1 MKRSSQRKRGG
12 PDPLKPQAGESE
24 TGTSRRTGQVLFW
37 VLAGLIIAIPF
48 SIGKYL
54 EFSSPGPFDSGAYV
68 YSAKHVLDGAQIGVD
83 EKVTARMG
91 TLLVNM
97 LGVKLSGFSET
108 GPKTLQA
115 LLQLAA
121 LVMMCVAIC
130 RLYGRWAAALSALV
144 ATFYLSAPLIAK
156 FGNVKEQYMI
166 AFMMIGVSCFVL
178 RQLGGGWWW
187 SVLAGAFVAWGPL
200 FKQTG
205 LSAIAAVGLFV
216 FFQALT
222 KARTWKETGQDL
234 GFLLL
239 GAALSVGPIYLWMI
253 TADVPFE
260 YWPYAKIIRLVVPA
274 EGMRVSNYIAKG
286 RQMVDMGEVASR
298 IFRWYGL
305 LILPIALSLGSI
317 LGAVIKVLVSKLG
330 SKKRVIDVGTRMVF
344 MFALWWILD
353 MAFVWISPRSYE
365 QYFLPL
371 NASAAMLGSYLLG
384 SFFCRVKDA
393 DFKIPWALLGIV
405 GLLAMIGTSWH
416 IVVGIA
422 RSPHSGIEYASKRR
436 GYVQRLDA
444 VKRAQANPGQTPWE
458 AVAQHIKKES
468 QPADKIFVWGWV
480 PGIYVQAQ
488 RMSAASYAFTS
499 EMHVR
504 SPDSLDEMISRILMD
519 FDIQKPTFIVDTRK
533 RHFPWNRPPLEL
545 WPLVQIRRNE
555 APKFLPEDS
564 AVVANYEQGWGD
576 MLGKTFDQ
584 DEAQRFHRMTPFRA
598 FVRKHYRIV
607 NRVGEHVLF
616 ELDPSKAKKANKEPL

>member
-12 PDPLKPQAGESE
+12 PGPLKRQAEESE
-24 TGTSRRTGQVLFW
+24 TGTWRRTRQVLFW
-37 VLAGLIIAIPF
+37 VLAGLIIGIPF
-48 SIGKYL
+48 TLGKYL

-97 LGVKLSGFSET
+97 LGVKFFGFSET
-108 GPKTLQA
+108 GPKTMQA

-121 LVMMCVAIC
+121 LIMMCVAIC

-166 AFMMIGVSCFVL
+166 ACMMIGVSCFVL
-178 RQLGGGWWW
+178 RQLGGRWWW

-205 LSAIAAVGLFV
+205 LSAIAAVGLFA

-222 KARTWKETGQDL
+222 KARSWKETGQDL
-234 GFLLL
+234 GLLML
-239 GAALSVGPIYLWMI
+239 GATLSVGPIYVWMVA
-253 TADVPFE
+253 ADVPFE

-274 EGMRVSNYIAKG
+274 EGMRVSSYIVQG
-286 RQMVDMGEVASR
+286 RQMVDMGVVAAR

-305 LILPIALSLGSI
+305 LALPIALSLGSI
-317 LGAVIKVLVSKLG
+317 LGALISVMVSKLG
-330 SKKRVIDVGTRMVF
+330 SKKRAIDGGTRMVF
-344 MFALWWILD
+344 MFGLWWVLD

-371 NASAAMLGSYLLG
+371 NASAAMLGSFLLG
-384 SFFCRVKDA
+384 AYFCKLKEV
-393 DFKIPWALLGIV
+393 DFKIPWLVLGVI
-405 GLLAMIGTSWH
+405 GLLAMMGTSWH
-416 IVVGIA
+416 IIFGIQ

-458 AVAQHIKKES
+458 AVARHIKTGS
-468 QPADKIFVWGWV
+468 QPTDKIFVWGWV

-504 SPDSLDEMISRILMD
+504 SPDSLGEMITRILAD
-519 FDIQKPTFIVDTRK
+519 FDRQKPKFIVDSRK

-545 WPLVQIRRNE
+545 WPLVQVKRNE
-555 APKFLPEDS
+555 APRFLSEDS
-564 AVVANYEQGWGD
+564 ARVASYEQGWSD
-576 MLGKTFDQ
+576 MLRRSYDEA
-584 DEAQRFHRMTPFRA
+584 EAQRFRRMTPFRA

-607 NRVGEHVLF
+607 NRVGEHGEHVLF
-616 ELDPSKAKKANKEPL
+616 ELDPSKADREPL